1 MRISLADYERD
12 AAPALEPMVHG
23 YFDGGAEDEDT
34 LRWNRAAFGRVR
46 LLPRVLRGVGSR
58 TTETTVLGTRI
69 RTPVVVAP
77 MAFQRLAHPDGEAA
91 TARGAGASG
100 TVMVAST
107 LATTP
112 LEEIAEA
119 ASGPLWFQLY
129 VYRDREVTRELV
141 ERAATAGYRALVL
154 TVDTPVLGI
163 REREVRSG
171 FRVPD
176 TLSLSNLEAAGRSRL
191 PGAERMPGSGPGTEG
206 GAGASPEG
214 IAAAEAASGL
224 ALYAHRLLDPNLTWD
239 DVAWL
244 RSIAP
249 LPLVV
254 KGIVH
259 PDDARLAVEAGAAGI
274 VVSNHGG
281 RQLDGAVATL
291 DALPAVAAAAAMAGG
306 AEVYLDGGVRR
317 GVDVLRALALGARAV
332 LVGRPVLWGLTLEG
346 AEGVA
351 RVLEILTAELDRALA
366 LCGLRSPAEAM
377 REGGELVAPLPGRG

>member
-1 MRISLADYERD
+1 MRVSLADFERD
-12 AAPALEPMVHG
+12 AGTVLDAMVHG
-23 YFDGGAEDEDT
+23 YYAGGAEDEET
-34 LRWNRAAFGRVR
+34 LRSNREAFRRVR
-46 LLPRVLRGVGSR
+46 LLPRVLRGVGTR
-58 TTETTVLGTRI
+58 TTGTTVLGI
-69 RTPVVVAP
+69 QIQTPIMVAP
-77 MAFQRLAHPDGEAA
+77 MAFQRLAHPEGEVA
-91 TARGAGASG
+91 TVRGAGAAG

-107 LATTP
+107 LSSTP
-112 LEEIAEA
+112 LQEVAQAATEA
-119 ASGPLWFQLY
+119 LWFQLY

-141 ERAATAGYRALVL
+141 EQAAAAGFRALVL
-154 TVDTPVLGI
+154 TVDTPVLGS
-163 REREVRSG
+163 REREIRSG

-176 TLSLSNLEAAGRSRL
+176 TLSPGL
-191 PGAERMPGSGPGTEG
+191 PNSETPSD
-206 GAGASPEG
+206 
-214 IAAAEAASGL
+214 L
-224 ALYAHRLLDPNLTWD
+224 ALYAHRNLNANLTWD

-332 LVGRPVLWGLTLEG
+332 LVGRPVLWGLALEG
-346 AEGVA
+346 SEGVA
-351 RVLEILTAELDRALA
+351 RILGILTSELDRALA
-366 LCGLRSPAEAM
+366 LCGLHSPAEVM
-377 REGGELVAPLPGRG
+377 QEGGDLVAPLGRGP